1 MRRILLSIE
10 YEGTRYAGWQ
20 RQENGLAVQQV
31 LEEAISQTVH
41 APITLTGASRT
52 DAGVHALGQRAH
64 FDTDSG
70 IPPEKWP
77 YVLNTRLP
85 GDIKVNGA
93 REVDP
98 RLHARF
104 SASGKE
110 YEYRIFNRRQ
120 PSALRR
126 NFCAFVPLPLKLDW
140 MQEALLP
147 LLGRHDFAAFEA
159 AGGSAKTTV
168 RTIHAARLEAQGDE
182 IVLRLTGDA
191 FLYNMVRIIAGT
203 LIAVGQGRK
212 PVDSFAR
219 AINSRD
225 RLDLG
230 ITAPARGLTL
240 IRVDYEGLL

>member
-1 MRRILLSIE
+1 MKRILLTVE
-10 YEGTRYAGWQ
+10 YEGTAYAGWQ
-20 RQENGLAVQQV
+20 RQINGLAVQQV
-31 LEEAISQTVH
+31 LEEAISRTLH
-41 APITLTGASRT
+41 APITVTGASRT

-77 YVLNTRLP
+77 YVLNTLLP
-85 GDIKVNGA
+85 PDVKVNHA
-93 REVDP
+93 CQVDG

-104 SASGKE
+104 SASSKQ

-126 NFCAFVPLPLKLDW
+126 NFCAFVPLPLNLIK
-140 MQEALLP
+140 MQEALP
-147 LLGRHDFAAFEA
+147 ALLGRHDFAAFEA
-159 AGGSAKTTV
+159 AGGTARTTV
-168 RTIHAARLEAQGDE
+168 RSLTEARLDQQGDE
-182 IVLRLTGDA
+182 IVLRITGDA

-203 LIAVGQGRK
+203 LIAIGQGRK

-219 AINSRD
+219 AISSGN

-230 ITAPARGLTL
+230 ITAPAQGLTL
-240 IRVDYEGLL
+240 LRVDYEGLL

>member
-1 MRRILLSIE
+1 MKRILLTLE
-10 YEGTRYAGWQ
+10 YEGTHYAGWQ

-31 LEEAISQTVH
+31 VEEAISRTVH

-64 FDTDSG
+64 FDTDSN

-77 YVLNTRLP
+77 YVLNTMLP
-85 GDIKVNGA
+85 EDIRASQGVQ
-93 REVDP
+93 VDD

-104 SASGKE
+104 SAIRKE
-110 YEYRIFNRRQ
+110 YEYRIYNRRHF
-120 PSALRR
+120 SALRR
-126 NFCAFVPLPLKLDW
+126 NFCAFVPLPLNLYR
-140 MQEALLP
+140 MQEALQP

-159 AGGSAKTTV
+159 AGGTAKTTV
-168 RTIHAARLEAQGDE
+168 RTIEEASLMREGDE

-203 LIAVGQGRK
+203 LIAIGQERK

-219 AINSRD
+219 AISSHN

-240 IRVDYEGLL
+240 LRVDYEGLS